1 MAKAEAE
8 LGIRHLQVREHEG
21 LPANLQK
28 LGRGKEG
35 CAYRFKR
42 TYVPAGTLIWGF

>member
-1 MAKAEAE
+1 MAKAETE

-28 LGRGKEG
+28 LGRGKEDAPIG
-35 CAYRFKR
+35 SRGHTSLLA
-42 TYVPAGTLIWGF
+42 P